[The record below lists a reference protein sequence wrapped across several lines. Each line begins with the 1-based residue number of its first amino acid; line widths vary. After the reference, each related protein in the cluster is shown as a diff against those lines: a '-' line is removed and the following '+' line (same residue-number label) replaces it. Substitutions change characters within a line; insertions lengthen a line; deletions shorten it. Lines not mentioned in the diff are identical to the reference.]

1 MTFRAGCKLVF
12 WLLDETFRDF
22 FYRVVLSETFL
33 LCVVG

>member
-1 MTFRAGCKLVF
+1 MILRAGCRLEF
-12 WLLDETFRDF
+12 WLLVETFRDF